1 MKKYKIIILNNSNR
15 SNYTLLINKLSAY
28 IYFSI
33 IILII
38 SFSIFGFFRF
48 LNPHVKQNDYNLMKS
63 FKKETNNIFEIVNLD
78 SIIANN
84 QQIKSYLDLVPNQ
97 KPVDG
102 IVTKGLS
109 DHNSNHNGI
118 DIATRNNSPVLSAQQ
133 GMVVFSDL
141 LNDYGNTVIISHP
154 NSYYTVYSH
163 LEKSIVNQRDYLS
176 ANQIIGYVGQTGN
189 SDGPH
194 LHFEIWKNNH
204 ILDPRDFIEEYK
216 LKDVSVE

>member
-1 MKKYKIIILNNSNR
+1 M
-15 SNYTLLINKLSAY
+15 
-28 IYFSI
+28 
-33 IILII
+33 
-38 SFSIFGFFRF
+38 
-48 LNPHVKQNDYNLMKS
+48 QS
-63 FKKETNNIFEIVNLD
+63 FKKEANNIFEIVNLD

-97 KPVDG
+97 RPVDG
-102 IVTKGLS
+102 IVTKGLG

-118 DIATRNNSPVLSAQQ
+118 DIATSNNSPVLSAQE

-141 LNDYGNTVIISHP
+141 LNDYGNTIIISHP

-163 LEKSIVNQRDYLS
+163 LEKSIVSQRDYLS

-189 SDGPH
+189 SNGPH

-216 LKDVSVE
+216 LKDVSC